1 MSQTVSKIAKL
12 LADVETIAE
21 LNLVIDC
28 VKQTRSDLKVAAN
41 RNARATMSAGDKVKI
56 TSRGET
62 QFGTIIEIKRSKA
75 IVNINGDR
83 WNCPLS
89 IMEVVQS

>member
-12 LADVETIAE
+12 LADVETVAE
-21 LNLVIDC
+21 LNLVIEC
-28 VKQTRSDLKVAAN
+28 VKQTRSDIKVAAN

-56 TSRGET
+56 TSKGTVE
-62 QFGTIIEIKRSKA
+62 FGTIIKVNRSKA

-83 WNCPLS
+83 WNVPLS
-89 IMEVVQS
+89 IMEVV